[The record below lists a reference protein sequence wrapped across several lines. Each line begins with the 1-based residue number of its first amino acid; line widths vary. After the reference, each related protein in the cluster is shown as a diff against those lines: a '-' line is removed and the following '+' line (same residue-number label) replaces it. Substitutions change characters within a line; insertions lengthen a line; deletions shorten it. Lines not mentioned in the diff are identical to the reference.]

1 MEWNKSAKKS
11 KQKHL
16 ELKTILKFNFIK
28 LIGIMSDLKKVIEID
43 KSSLVTLKA
52 EVFRLKKS
60 EELKTRDHN
69 PVKKINSSKIIS
81 SSSTPVNN
89 LKAIE
94 VDDSIEL
101 ARSKRIL
108 EQKAKYYERMSKN
121 KVNSTLVL
129 FENKKDEDIRDETDL

>member
-1 MEWNKSAKKS
+1 
-11 KQKHL
+11 
-16 ELKTILKFNFIK
+16 
-28 LIGIMSDLKKVIEID
+28 MSDSKKVIEID

-52 EVFRLKKS
+52 EVFRLKKKS
-60 EELKTRDHN
+60 EEIKQNDHN
-69 PVKKINSSKIIS
+69 PVKKINKPKAIS
-81 SSSTPVNN
+81 SAAVHN

-94 VDDSIEL
+94 VDDSAEL

-129 FENKKDEDIRDETDL
+129 FENKKNDDIRDETD

>member
-1 MEWNKSAKKS
+1 
-11 KQKHL
+11 
-16 ELKTILKFNFIK
+16 
-28 LIGIMSDLKKVIEID
+28 MSDPKKVIDID

-52 EVFRLKKS
+52 ELYRLKKS

-69 PVKKINSSKIIS
+69 PVKKINSSKINS
-81 SSSTPVNN
+81 APVNN
-89 LKAIE
+89 GKVIE

-121 KVNSTLVL
+121 KVNSTLIL
-129 FENKKDEDIRDETDL
+129 FENKKDDDIRRDETD

>member
-1 MEWNKSAKKS
+1 
-11 KQKHL
+11 
-16 ELKTILKFNFIK
+16 
-28 LIGIMSDLKKVIEID
+28 MSDSKKVIEID

-52 EVFRLKKS
+52 ELYRLKKS

-69 PVKKINSSKIIS
+69 PVKKINTSKIIS
-81 SSSTPVNN
+81 SPVNN
-89 LKAIE
+89 NTKVIE

-121 KVNSTLVL
+121 KVNTTLIL
-129 FENKKDEDIRDETDL
+129 FENKKDDDIRRDETD

>member
-1 MEWNKSAKKS
+1 
-11 KQKHL
+11 
-16 ELKTILKFNFIK
+16 
-28 LIGIMSDLKKVIEID
+28 MSDSKKVIEVD

-60 EELKTRDHN
+60 EESKPREHN
-69 PVKKINSSKIIS
+69 PIKKIKNTSKEIS
-81 SSSTPVNN
+81 SSPVNN

-129 FENKKDEDIRDETDL
+129 FENKKDDDIRDETD